1 MRRRLELR
9 MEPPSVSAPERLFDA
24 YRFPSDSFLLL
35 ALLLYAPV
43 GLCLLLLRLFIGI
56 HVFLVSCALPDSL
69 LRRCIVRVM
78 CSVLGLFVRQSDPH
92 LRDASVRVYIA
103 NHVTHFD
110 HSVINLLTS
119 CNTPALNGT
128 PGFICW
134 SRGFMELGAVG
145 SRAELVESLK
155 MYSSHRGNPP
165 LLLFPEEAAT
175 NGRVGLLHFSSWP
188 FSILDMIQPVAL
200 QVQRPLI
207 AVSVADSS
215 WITELLWT
223 FFVPFT
229 VYQVRWMPPVF
240 RQADEPNEEFALRVQ
255 ELLAMELGVISTRL
269 TAADKAEHMKR
280 LRHTPPHFFA
290 PASSQSL
297 VLSHRASPSLAG
309 IGPLAPVDGRI
320 TEMARQVK
328 EVLPHV
334 SLETISRDLAQT
346 NCVDTTI
353 ANLLEGRVPL
363 LPEDKESEVGPLAP
377 STSQTPAASSPQCTL
392 ASSSAKPSLKL
403 FAKSPVERHLSLQE
417 RKHVLYAYA
426 RSWTLT
432 DRGPSHPYLATR
444 MSPQPAGWVG
454 RVFEEFQG
462 HHSAA
467 LWAMQGSMEC
477 WCRADM
483 EWRLWAWNQ
492 VMANFD
498 AITGMCWDVMAQPPM
513 AALISLHS
521 VALLHSVLDPC
532 LLQWAMDMA
541 TPPAYPNPA
550 AALPCPYLSAISATA
565 WPQNPW
571 RERILRLMPLGVLS
585 PLRFMGPHVL
595 RPIPSVLIL
604 PVPSPAPATVNSC
617 LHCTVL

>member
-1 MRRRLELR
+1 
-9 MEPPSVSAPERLFDA
+9 MEPPASGPERLFDA
-24 YRFPSDSFLLL
+24 HRFPSDGFLLL

-69 LRRCIVRVM
+69 LRRFIVRVM

-110 HSVINLLTS
+110 HSVISLLTS

-145 SRAELVESLK
+145 SRAELVDSLK
-155 MYSSHRGNPP
+155 VYSSHGGNPP

-175 NGRVGLLHFSSWP
+175 NGRVGLLRFSSWP

-229 VYQVRWMPPVF
+229 VYQ
-240 RQADEPNEEFALRVQ
+240 
-255 ELLAMELGVISTRL
+255 LLAVELGVVSTRL

-280 LRHTPPHFFA
+280 LRHTPPHLLA

-297 VLSHRASPSLAG
+297 VARPRASPSLAG
-309 IGPLAPVDGRI
+309 VGPLAAEDVRI
-320 TEMARQVK
+320 TEMAQRVK

-334 SLETISRDLAQT
+334 SLGTIRRDLAQT

-363 LPEDKESEVGPLAP
+363 LPEDKEPETGLLAP
-377 STSQTPAASSPQCTL
+377 STSQTSAVSSPQCPAASS
-392 ASSSAKPSLKL
+392 SSKPSMKL

-426 RSWTLT
+426 RRRYTEKYGMP
-432 DRGPSHPYLATR
+432 RGDGSH
-444 MSPQPAGWVG
+444 
-454 RVFEEFQG
+454 
-462 HHSAA
+462 
-467 LWAMQGSMEC
+467 
-477 WCRADM
+477 
-483 EWRLWAWNQ
+483 
-492 VMANFD
+492 
-498 AITGMCWDVMAQPPM
+498 
-513 AALISLHS
+513 
-521 VALLHSVLDPC
+521 
-532 LLQWAMDMA
+532 
-541 TPPAYPNPA
+541 
-550 AALPCPYLSAISATA
+550 
-565 WPQNPW
+565 
-571 RERILRLMPLGVLS
+571 
-585 PLRFMGPHVL
+585 
-595 RPIPSVLIL
+595 
-604 PVPSPAPATVNSC
+604 
-617 LHCTVL
+617 